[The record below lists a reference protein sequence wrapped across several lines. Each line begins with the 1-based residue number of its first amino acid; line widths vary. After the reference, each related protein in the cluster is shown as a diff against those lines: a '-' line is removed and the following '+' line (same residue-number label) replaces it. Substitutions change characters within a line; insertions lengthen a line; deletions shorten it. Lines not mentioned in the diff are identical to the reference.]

1 MSSSA
6 PIGILDSGMGGLSV
20 LREIRR
26 ELPDESLLYVGD
38 SAFCPYGGKTTE
50 VIIKRVRHISDWL
63 IARGAKLIVI
73 ACNSA
78 TIAAVETLRAEVLI
92 PIVGMEPGLKPAC
105 ALSKSRVV
113 GVLATETSLA
123 GEKFH
128 RLLNHHA
135 TDDIKVIT
143 RPCPRF
149 VELVEAGMLTG
160 PEVQVAVENAILPLL
175 QAGADT
181 LVLGCTHYPF
191 LAPVIR
197 EVAGPE
203 MQLIDTGAA
212 VARRVRQQLEHYQLL
227 TTRPE
232 ENCQLFSTDQNG
244 SMEPAHGWSPYL

>member
-1 MSSSA
+1 M
-6 PIGILDSGMGGLSV
+6 LQ
-20 LREIRR
+20 EIRR

-38 SAFCPYGGKTTE
+38 SAFCPYGSKTTE
-50 VIIKRVRHISDWL
+50 VIIERVRLISDWL

-78 TIAAVETLRAEVLI
+78 TIAAVETLRSELLI

-105 ALSKSRVV
+105 ALSKSHVV

-135 TDDIKVIT
+135 KDDIKVIT

-160 PEVQVAVENAILPLL
+160 PDVQAAVEAAIFPLL
-175 QAGADT
+175 RAGADT
-181 LVLGCTHYPF
+181 LVLGCTHYSF
-191 LAPVIR
+191 LAPAIR

-203 MQLIDTGAA
+203 VQLIDTGAA
-212 VARRVRQQLEHYQLL
+212 VARRVRQQLEHYELL
-227 TTRPE
+227 SATPE
-232 ENCQLFSTDQNG
+232 GDCQLFTTDKNG
-244 SMEPAHGWSPYL
+244 NTVAVAPKAVKQTFAGIA